1 MLRAKCGCERLSS
14 NRIRNTSSILRMDNR
29 SLATE
34 LPTVATSMPSPPSA
48 LAISEA
54 TPLSTNK
61 RTSVLHALLTEHLYM
76 QADNLK

>member
-34 LPTVATSMPSPPSA
+34 LPTVATSMPSPPSHW
-48 LAISEA
+48 
-54 TPLSTNK
+54 LSVK
-61 RTSVLHALLTEHLYM
+61 RLRSAQINVLQCCMHFLQNIFYM